1 MNNKQG
7 GFCMSFLKQWSL
19 LRIFAVSVLIFGQI
33 SLIEAQEI
41 ALSAVDFNAQS
52 GDNLQLTFEMTGS
65 VAKPKVFHTDNPA
78 RIILDFAD
86 VKSNLKQKKNII
98 NAGGISDFV
107 AVEAGGRLRIVINLL
122 KLVGY
127 EVKVRGNQVIVALH
141 SSGRMARDSH
151 KKISEKTLTQFARLI
166 PEQAIK
172 KIDFRRGEKGE
183 GRLLI
188 SLSNPNTVVNTQEK
202 SGKIILSFLNTT
214 LSQAYAK
221 KMDVLDFATPV
232 SMIEAKKV
240 GTKVKIWITPIDRNF
255 AYSSFQT
262 DGLLTV
268 DVRPISADEEDE
280 KRKKKFPYTGER
292 LSLNFQDIE
301 IRSVLQILADFT
313 DLNIVASDA
322 VTGNITLRMN
332 DVPWDQ
338 ALDFILKSKGLAKR
352 EAGNVILVAPTSEI
366 RKLEE
371 EELES
376 KKIEERLE
384 PLITEYI
391 QINYAKAENFR
402 NILFGGSTIGGDGC
416 TISTLL
422 GSGALGGGLGGG
434 IGSGL
439 GGGIGSGIGGIG
451 GIGGGGNYGGNRG
464 LNNRDGES
472 YSLLSNRGTAIVDSR
487 TNTLIVK
494 DTAKSLEEIRVM
506 IDKLDRQ
513 VRQVLIEARIV
524 IAEEG
529 FAQEL
534 GVKFGAAYVGKN
546 GSIGATTGSNPNN
559 GTPGD
564 IVSPV
569 LSNLAVAN
577 PYGALGMT
585 LASGANYVL
594 NLEISALQDE
604 RKAEFV
610 SNPKVLTSDR
620 CLARVEQGQQIPY
633 QTVSQNGTQTQ
644 FQDASIILEVTPQ
657 ITPSGSVIM
666 DLRVTKDAPGE
677 QTPDGL
683 AINKREINTS
693 VRVEDGETVVLGGVY
708 EGDMVNIIN
717 SVPWFADLPLVGW
730 MFRKTTKSDFKKE
743 LLIFITPK
751 ITKDSMKMR

>member
-1 MNNKQG
+1 MNIKQG

-19 LRIFAVSVLIFGQI
+19 LRVLAISTLLLGQVSL
-33 SLIEAQEI
+33 LAAQEI
-41 ALSAVDFNAQS
+41 ALSSVNLNALS
-52 GDNLQLTFEMTGS
+52 GDNLQLTFDMTDD

-78 RIILDFAD
+78 KIVLDFPG
-86 VKSNLKQKKNII
+86 VKSALKKKKNII
-98 NAGGISDFV
+98 NAGGINSYV
-107 AVEAGGRLRIVINLL
+107 AIQADGRLRVVINLV
-122 KLVGY
+122 KLVSYDVTVQGSS
-127 EVKVRGNQVIVALH
+127 VIVALR
-141 SSGRMARDSH
+141 SSSRIARDSH
-151 KKISEKTLTQFARLI
+151 EKLTKKTLAQFASLI
-166 PEQAIK
+166 PEQAIS
-172 KIDFRRGEKGE
+172 KIDFRRGKKGE

-188 SLSNPNTVVNTQEK
+188 FLSNPDTVVNTQEK
-202 SGKIILSFLNTT
+202 SGKIELNFLNTK
-214 LSQAYAK
+214 LPQAYAK

-232 SMIEAKKV
+232 SIIEAKKI
-240 GTKVKIWITPIDRNF
+240 GTKVKVLITPVNKDF
-255 AYSSFQT
+255 GYSTFQS

-268 DVRPISADEEDE
+268 EVRAISSAEEEE
-280 KRKKKFPYTGER
+280 KLKNKFPYSGER
-292 LSLNFQDIE
+292 LSLNFQNIE

-313 DLNIVASDA
+313 ELNIVASDA

-352 EAGNVILVAPTSEI
+352 EAGNVILVAPTAEVL
-366 RKLEE
+366 KLEE
-371 EELES
+371 EDLKS
-376 KKIEERLE
+376 QKVAERLE
-384 PLITEYI
+384 PLKTEYI

-402 NILFGGSTIGGDGC
+402 NILFGVSAIGADGC
-416 TISTLL
+416 SVTSGL
-422 GSGALGGGLGGG
+422 GSSDNNSRGGGG
-434 IGSGL
+434 IGD
-439 GGGIGSGIGGIG
+439 
-451 GIGGGGNYGGNRG
+451 GIGGG
-464 LNNRDGES
+464 NNGRNNQH
-472 YSLLSNRGTAIVDSR
+472 YSLLSARGTAIVDSR

-494 DTAKSLEEIRVM
+494 DTAKVQEEIRLM

-604 RKAEFV
+604 RKAEFI

-620 CLARVEQGQQIPY
+620 CLASIEQGQQIPF

-644 FQDASIILEVTPQ
+644 FMDASIILEVTPQ

-666 DLRVTKDAPGE
+666 DLYITKDSPGDL
-677 QTPDGL
+677 TPDGL
-683 AINKREINTS
+683 AINTRQVTTS
-693 VRVEDGETVVLGGVY
+693 VRVEDGETVVLGGVF
-708 EGDMVNIIN
+708 EGDTVDIVN
-717 SVPWFADLPLVGW
+717 SVPWFAFSRLDV
-730 MFRKTTKSDFKKE
+730 
-743 LLIFITPK
+743 
-751 ITKDSMKMR
+751 